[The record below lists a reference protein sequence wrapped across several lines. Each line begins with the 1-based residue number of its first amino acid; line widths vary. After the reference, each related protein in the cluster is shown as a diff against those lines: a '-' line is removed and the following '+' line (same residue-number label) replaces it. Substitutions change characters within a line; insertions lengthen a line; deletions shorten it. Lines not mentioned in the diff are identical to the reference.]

1 MAPTASR
8 PVSPPLSTCLP
19 LNDVRWM
26 RRYPDRWPT
35 NLTFEKHAINE
46 KNVVRVVSVRPM
58 QKYRV

>member
-8 PVSPPLSTCLP
+8 PVSFPLSTCLP

-35 NLTFEKHAINE
+35 DLTFQKHAANE
-46 KNVVRVVSVRPM
+46 KMSPIAHLDFIWFI
-58 QKYRV
+58 